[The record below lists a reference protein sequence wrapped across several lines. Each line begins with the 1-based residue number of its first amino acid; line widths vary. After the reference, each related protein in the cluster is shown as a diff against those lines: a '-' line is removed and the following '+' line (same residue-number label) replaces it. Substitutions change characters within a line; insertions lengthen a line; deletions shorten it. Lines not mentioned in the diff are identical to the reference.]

1 MSEQKTSAL
10 SRQMVVF
17 YRLYNERVM
26 RRFAPHRAKNLSQGE
41 MFLLSILVE
50 HRELPLGEL
59 VERSMMSK
67 QQVNRLLNSLEKK
80 GLIERTRPAENRR
93 IVLLKPTDEAIRL
106 AKAAQSEIESALTE
120 IFDALD
126 ERALDEYLSAIETI
140 NRILEQ
146 FPSGNRGG

>member
-10 SRQMVVF
+10 SRQMIVF

-50 HRELPLGEL
+50 HRQLPLGEL

-67 QQVNRLLNSLEKK
+67 QQVNRLLNSLEEKR
-80 GLIERTRPAENRR
+80 LIERTRPAENRR

-106 AKAAQSEIESALTE
+106 ANAAQSEIESALTE